1 MDSVMM
7 ASFADELLKI
17 ATLSVT
23 SVGAK
28 SAIGRSSSL
37 SQLGAKAAPGM
48 KAQTKMTD
56 YTQVNKVPSITALGT
71 ADAAK
76 AMPVPPVMS

>member
-7 ASFADELLKI
+7 TSFADELLKI

-28 SAIGRSSSL
+28 SAIGRSSLL
-37 SQLGAKAAPGM
+37 SRQGAKAAPGM

-56 YTQVNKVPSITALGT
+56 YTQVNKTPSMTALGT
-71 ADAAK
+71 ADASK
-76 AMPVPPVMS
+76 AVSVPPVIA